1 MQAQD
6 ILRVMA
12 DMPYP
17 PIAPE
22 GKNAIYAGYLL
33 QDLAGNRGKMTTIHQ
48 YLYQNFILS
57 PREGSP
63 FVEKPIVVRKE
74 TDTKENDF
82 NSIDFSQISY
92 ADTARILMKIAQ
104 VEMHHFN
111 IIGRYITALG
121 GNPKYQMVS
130 GGRLVIWN
138 GGMIHYAQEFPKMV
152 AYNIMLETS
161 TMDSYILQAERV
173 MDKNLS
179 AMLRRLAEDEK
190 VHLTIFKAMKE
201 YLSGSL

>member
-6 ILRVMA
+6 ILRVMT

-22 GKNAIYAGYLL
+22 AKNAIYAGYLL

-63 FVEKPIVVRKE
+63 FVEKTIVSNKE
-74 TDTKENDF
+74 VDKQDNNF
-82 NSIDFSQISY
+82 NSMDFSQISY

-104 VEMHHFN
+104 VEMLHFN
-111 IIGRYITALG
+111 MLGRYITALG

-138 GGMIHYAQEFPKMV
+138 GGTINYAQEFPKIV
-152 AYNIMLETS
+152 SYNIILETS
-161 TMDSYILQAERV
+161 TMDNYVLQAERV

-201 YLSGSL
+201 YLKGSL